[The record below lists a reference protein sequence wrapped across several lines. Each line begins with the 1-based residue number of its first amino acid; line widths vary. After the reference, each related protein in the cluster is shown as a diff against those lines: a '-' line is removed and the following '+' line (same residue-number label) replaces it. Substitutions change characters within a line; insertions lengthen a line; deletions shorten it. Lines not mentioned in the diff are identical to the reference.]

1 MFMGNLVH
9 RAGFSFMSEQGR
21 RENRRVIRLSLDKPL
36 KVLLTS
42 IGGTVRYEMQTRN
55 VSYTGFFLDFEK
67 PGRFPFTPASIM
79 EIWLDIG
86 DQTLFFNGKMVRK
99 VMPGEPGS
107 DITGPGIAVRIV
119 QIDTK
124 TENALKEFVDKSVET
139 SEEVGGPPQ
148 SKTA

>member
-1 MFMGNLVH
+1 MNDQV
-9 RAGFSFMSEQGR
+9 R
-21 RENRRVIRLSLDKPL
+21 RENRRVIRLRLPKPL

-42 IGGTVRYEMQTRN
+42 IGGTMRYEMQTRN

-107 DITGPGIAVRIV
+107 EITGPGIAVRIV

-124 TENALKEFVDKSVET
+124 TENSLKEFVDKSMEAQGP
-139 SEEVGGPPQ
+139 EEDEAK
-148 SKTA
+148 SKSA

>member
-1 MFMGNLVH
+1 
-9 RAGFSFMSEQGR
+9 MSEQGR
-21 RENRRVIRLSLDKPL
+21 RENRRVIRLALQKPL

-86 DQTLFFNGKMVRK
+86 EQTLFFNGKMVRK

-124 TENALKEFVDKSVET
+124 TENALKEFVDKSVES
-139 SEEVGGPPQ
+139 SEEVGGPAPQ
-148 SKTA
+148 KSA

>member
-1 MFMGNLVH
+1 MND
-9 RAGFSFMSEQGR
+9 QGR
-21 RENRRVIRLSLDKPL
+21 RENRRVIRLRLPKPL

-42 IGGTVRYEMQTRN
+42 IGGTMRYEMQTRN

-107 DITGPGIAVRIV
+107 EITGPGIAVRIV

-124 TENALKEFVDKSVET
+124 TENSLKEFVDKSMEAQGP
-139 SEEVGGPPQ
+139 EEDEAK
-148 SKTA
+148 SKSA

>member
-1 MFMGNLVH
+1 MT
-9 RAGFSFMSEQGR
+9 EQSR
-21 RENRRVIRLSLDKPL
+21 RENRRVIRLKLDKPL

-79 EIWLDIG
+79 EIWLDLG
-86 DQTLFFNGKMVRK
+86 ETTLFFNGKMVRK
-99 VMPGEPGS
+99 VMPGEPGCEV
-107 DITGPGIAVRIV
+107 TGPGIAVRIV

-124 TENALKEFVDKSVET
+124 TENTLKDFVDKNMGSKEVE
-139 SEEVGGPPQ
+139 EEPR
-148 SKTA
+148 SA

>member
-1 MFMGNLVH
+1 
-9 RAGFSFMSEQGR
+9 MSEQGR
-21 RENRRVIRLSLDKPL
+21 RENRRVIRLSLQKPL

-107 DITGPGIAVRIV
+107 EVTGPGIAVRIV

-124 TENALKEFVDKSVET
+124 TENALKEFVDSSVEK
-139 SEEVGGPPQ
+139 SEVSEAAEVPPPPTT
-148 SKTA
+148 KTA

>member
-1 MFMGNLVH
+1 
-9 RAGFSFMSEQGR
+9 MSEQGR
-21 RENRRVIRLSLDKPL
+21 RENRRVIRLSLQKPL

-124 TENALKEFVDKSVET
+124 TENALKEFVDKSIQVDDAPEHPK
-139 SEEVGGPPQ
+139 S
-148 SKTA
+148 A

>member
-1 MFMGNLVH
+1 MT
-9 RAGFSFMSEQGR
+9 EQTR
-21 RENRRVIRLSLDKPL
+21 RENRRVIRVRLDQPL
-36 KVLLTS
+36 RVHLTS

-79 EIWLDIG
+79 EIWLDLG

-107 DITGPGIAVRIV
+107 EVTGPGIAVRIV

-124 TENALKEFVDKSVET
+124 TENLLKEFVDSGIDEQEKKEASQPKS
-139 SEEVGGPPQ
+139 
-148 SKTA
+148 A